1 MRSLNL
7 GQLWMGDDSNFQ
19 ITFSASSLCLL
30 DDPLCVRLM
39 NHTHTNASNWSI
51 LPHKHICRVC
61 VCVRGNGY
69 ITRNHPLPL
78 RVWKIVNSSSPRKL
92 SFFPLLATTTT
103 NGSTSATVLVWRFSD
118 RKLCYKKENF
128 LERKDDPALSP
139 RLRNFTSIFRTRTKV
154 CSHTNTIK
162 PSNVERMSEPAAG
175 SNVRGKL
182 CAGAP
187 PQFSRGKS
195 FNYWSRMK
203 KRRIKK
209 NTKRTKMCSPLRE
222 GRNGGRCA
230 CKSSF

>member
-1 MRSLNL
+1 MYDDAVVESRSTLDGWRL
-7 GQLWMGDDSNFQ
+7 QLPDYF
-19 ITFSASSLCLL
+19 FSASSLCLL

-92 SFFPLLATTTT
+92 SFFPLLTTTTT

-162 PSNVERMSEPAAG
+162 PSNVERKSEPARRIQRAG
-175 SNVRGKL
+175 KVVRRRTTPIFTRKKFQL
-182 CAGAP
+182 LIQNEKKKNKKTRKELKCAP
-187 PQFSRGKS
+187 P
-195 FNYWSRMK
+195 
-203 KRRIKK
+203 
-209 NTKRTKMCSPLRE
+209 
-222 GRNGGRCA
+222 
-230 CKSSF
+230 